1 MTSWASPTAS
11 SWRSSACTIACSNH
25 RQKRPLF
32 LSPHPET
39 AVRPAFQP
47 SCKIL
52 RQSPDFSAF
61 SNQRSSCRLS
71 PYGPNADLLD
81 SVPGCGRRVSSIKS
95 EKTPVRRRDGRVAEG
110 ARLESVYTG
119 NRIGGSNPSL
129 SASFSFAVSTPEYYL
144 RSRPRPLSALSSVLN
159 MVRGLGPFG
168 DTIGAQVCSTPVFE
182 LCSSCFSR

>member
-61 SNQRSSCRLS
+61 SNQRSSCLLS

-81 SVPGCGRRVSSIKS
+81 SVRGCGRRVSSIKS

-129 SASFSFAVSTPEYYL
+129 SASFSFAVSTLDFYF
-144 RSRPRPLSALSSVLN
+144 RSRSRLLSALISLLN
-159 MVRGLGPFG
+159 MFVGLALFGVPFG
-168 DTIGAQVCSTPVFE
+168 CP
-182 LCSSCFSR
+182 C

>member
-129 SASFSFAVSTPEYYL
+129 SAILAFL
-144 RSRPRPLSALSSVLN
+144 
-159 MVRGLGPFG
+159 VRHWHFLYRL
-168 DTIGAQVCSTPVFE
+168 VFPTTGIA
-182 LCSSCFSR
+182 

>member
-39 AVRPAFQP
+39 AALPAFQP
-47 SCKIL
+47 LCKIL

-95 EKTPVRRRDGRVAEG
+95 DGSRYLLKTAHTIHAFIETDCELSRSFLEKLIYGD
-110 ARLESVYTG
+110 S
-119 NRIGGSNPSL
+119 RI
-129 SASFSFAVSTPEYYL
+129 ASDNQPLLFWAGFTFFTL
-144 RSRPRPLSALSSVLN
+144 RFWLLRHHVLLSSRFLSRAKR
-159 MVRGLGPFG
+159 MPQPGIGP
-168 DTIGAQVCSTPVFE
+168 
-182 LCSSCFSR
+182 

>member
-39 AVRPAFQP
+39 AALPAFQP

-52 RQSPDFSAF
+52 RQSPDLSAF
-61 SNQRSSCRLS
+61 SNRRCPCRLS

-129 SASFSFAVSTPEYYL
+129 SAITFVIWSL
-144 RSRPRPLSALSSVLN
+144 RP
-159 MVRGLGPFG
+159 G
-168 DTIGAQVCSTPVFE
+168 DTYTDTNQGDHRMPNHQVNLTKRIQTAQG
-182 LCSSCFSR
+182 

>member
-39 AVRPAFQP
+39 AALPAFQP

-129 SASFSFAVSTPEYYL
+129 SARIFGLMGLAPISSMVSSNGGL
-144 RSRPRPLSALSSVLN
+144 KGSRSRHIPYVSCLRRWPPISLSLRRQHGCKSSL
-159 MVRGLGPFG
+159 L
-168 DTIGAQVCSTPVFE
+168 
-182 LCSSCFSR
+182 